1 MLRTKLMIAAFAL
14 SSMAGAAYAA
24 GDAAAGQQ
32 RAAGCAGC
40 HGAKGEGNGAN
51 PKLAGMPAARFTKAI
66 ADYKSGARNNPVMK
80 GMSSGLSAKDVENL
94 AAYYASL
101 K

>member
-24 GDAAAGQQ
+24 GDVAAGQQ
-32 RAAGCAGC
+32 KAASCAGC
-40 HGAKGEGNGAN
+40 HGAKGEGKGSN
-51 PKLAGMPAARFTKAI
+51 PKLAGMAPAAFSKAI
-66 ADYKSGARNNPVMK
+66 ADYKSGAKNNPMMK
-80 GMSSGLSAKDVENL
+80 SLASGLSAKDVENL